1 MRTVK
6 FNSEEEFLK
15 ELDGKVYAISD
26 KGGEFLC
33 DILEDD
39 FCKLLDSGDIINLCD
54 TSVDYKIMSKKA
66 HVFEPWDELDF
77 ITFLYILIFILYINI
92 Q

>member
-39 FCKLLDSGDIINLCD
+39 FCKLLDSDDIINLCD
-54 TSVDYKIMSKKA
+54 TSVDYSNINAYSDYIISSG
-66 HVFEPWDELDF
+66 VDEDKF
-77 ITFLYILIFILYINI
+77 KEMYGVEIEC
-92 Q
+92 

>member
-1 MRTVK
+1 MRIVK

-39 FCKLLDSGDIINLCD
+39 FCKLLDSDDIINLCD
-54 TSVDYKIMSKKA
+54 TSVDYSNINAYSDYIISSG
-66 HVFEPWDELDF
+66 VDEDKF
-77 ITFLYILIFILYINI
+77 KEMYGVEIEC
-92 Q
+92 

>member
-54 TSVDYKIMSKKA
+54 TSVDYSNINAYSDYIISSG
-66 HVFEPWDELDF
+66 VDEDKF
-77 ITFLYILIFILYINI
+77 KEMYGVEIEY
-92 Q
+92 

>member
-1 MRTVK
+1 MRTIK

-26 KGGEFLC
+26 KSGEFLC

-39 FCKLLDSGDIINLCD
+39 LCKLLDSGDIIDLCD
-54 TSVDYKIMSKKA
+54 ISVNYANTTDAYSDYIISSG
-66 HVFEPWDELDF
+66 VDEDKF
-77 ITFLYILIFILYINI
+77 KEMYGVEIWCSE
-92 Q
+92 

>member
-1 MRTVK
+1 MRTIK

-39 FCKLLDSGDIINLCD
+39 LCKLLDSGVIINLCD
-54 TSVDYKIMSKKA
+54 TSVDCFNINTYSDYIISSG
-66 HVFEPWDELDF
+66 VNEDDF
-77 ITFLYILIFILYINI
+77 KEMYGVEIEY
-92 Q
+92 